1 MSDTIL
7 TPDKRTTSGQPPLSL
22 GARIFAGRRGR
33 RLREALL
40 AYLFLL
46 PAFTIIFVFGLFP
59 LAFSLYES
67 TLRGLNRIVG
77 TYDGLGNY
85 VRAIDNLTYVLAFWI
100 AVTFVFLAVRRI
112 RDARQTAIAR
122 HESLWLWATPAVLLA
137 AALALVVRWVFT
149 LMPAMLTIPDK
160 LPRGQRL
167 TRELFYQF
175 TGEAL
180 REPAVQQSFWAAF
193 LALLVSA
200 AAWFVVFRLKRRSQQ
215 DSFYFAK
222 LMEGALLTIGALALV
237 WITWTEIQ
245 AAYAAALEAGES
257 LDIYTQLVTISAGI
271 VLLLLSWFVWRS
283 ASHRPS
289 ITATFMRLG
298 AAIVLAAGAW
308 ILIGELPAAIASGDK
323 QWWQGLQATVF
334 FATGTIP
341 LQFITAL
348 ILATILFQDIK
359 GKTLFRMIYFL
370 PYIAPLVGT
379 AAAFRIIF
387 SGRTDAPMNAL
398 LTAIGLKPLGW
409 LNEPTGIVQLI
420 AGSSVD
426 LPTWLA
432 GPSLALVAIILFN
445 VWTYVGFDMVIFL
458 AGLGNIPKEL
468 YEAAAIDGSGRW
480 DQFRHITLPLLSP
493 TIYFL
498 MLLAVIGTFK
508 AFNHIYVMRLGAALG
523 TTDTASVVI
532 FQTFNRDTRYGYA
545 SALAILLLII
555 IVILTA
561 INNRIASERV
571 FYG

>member
-1 MSDTIL
+1 MSDRL
-7 TPDKRTTSGQPPLSL
+7 MFPEEPALATPPTTSLS
-22 GARIFAGRRGR
+22 ARIFAGRRGR

-46 PAFTIIFVFGLFP
+46 PAFAIIFVFGLFP
-59 LAFSLYES
+59 LAFSVYES
-67 TLRGLNRIVG
+67 TLRGLNKIVG
-77 TYDGLGNY
+77 TFDGLGNY
-85 VRAIDNLTYVLAFWI
+85 VKAIDNLTYVLAFWI
-100 AVTFVFLAVRRI
+100 ALTFI
-112 RDARQTAIAR
+112 Y
-122 HESLWLWATPAVLLA
+122 LA
-137 AALALVVRWVFT
+137 ARRVLDTHQAAAKKSESPWAWAAPAIVMALALGAILRWVFA
-149 LMPAMLTIPDK
+149 LLPAMLTIPDK
-160 LPRGQRL
+160 LPRGERL

-175 TGEAL
+175 AGEAL
-180 REPAVQQSFWAAF
+180 REPTVSSAFTMAVV
-193 LALLVSA
+193 ALLLVA
-200 AAWFVVFRLKRRSQQ
+200 AVWYAVYRLKQHSQQ
-215 DSFYFAK
+215 DGLYFSK
-222 LMEGALLTIGALALV
+222 LTEASILLVGALALSGF
-237 WITWTEIQ
+237 TWTEIQ
-245 AAYAAALEAGES
+245 KAYAAALEAGES
-257 LDIYTQLVTISAGI
+257 LSIYSQLVTISAGI
-271 VLLLLSWFVWRS
+271 VLLILSWIVWRS
-283 ASHRPS
+283 ASHRS
-289 ITATFMRLG
+289 STTSTLFR
-298 AAIVLAAGAW
+298 LAAAAALATGAW
-308 ILIGELPAAIASGDK
+308 ILIGELPSAIAAGNRD
-323 QWWQGLQATVF
+323 WWRGLQATVF
-334 FATGTIP
+334 FAIGTIP
-341 LQFITAL
+341 LQFIIAL
-348 ILATILFQDIK
+348 TLATILFQDIK
-359 GKTLFRMIYFL
+359 GKTLFRMIYFM

-387 SGRTDAPMNAL
+387 SGRADAPMNAL
-398 LTAIGLKPLGW
+398 LTTIGLKPLGW
-409 LNEPTGIVQLI
+409 LNEPAGIMQLI
-420 AGSSVD
+420 VGSRFD

-480 DQFRHITLPLLSP
+480 AQFRHITLPLLSP

-555 IVILTA
+555 IVILTV